1 MCLLVPEITTS
12 WAEGGWLG
20 GWEGEKWGCLFL
32 YLSSLLTSKFSADS
46 EWLVTVYFFVFLGGT
61 VKQKVKISMQF
72 FQFFAIYFLNTAIVV
87 LNMLS
92 LHIMTNKNLTFK
104 KNTC

>member
-12 WAEGGWLG
+12 WADGGWLG

-46 EWLVTVYFFVFLGGT
+46 EWLVTVDFFCFFGWDS
-61 VKQKVKISMQF
+61 KIESQDKYSILPIFCYLF
-72 FQFFAIYFLNTAIVV
+72 F
-87 LNMLS
+87 
-92 LHIMTNKNLTFK
+92 
-104 KNTC
+104 